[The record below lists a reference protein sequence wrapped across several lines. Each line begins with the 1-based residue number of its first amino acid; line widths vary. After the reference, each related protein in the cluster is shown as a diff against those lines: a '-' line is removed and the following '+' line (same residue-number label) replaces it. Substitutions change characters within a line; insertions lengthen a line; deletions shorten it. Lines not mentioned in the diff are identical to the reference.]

1 MRGELAGFVDTSV
14 LVHAVC
20 TDQPARQKKARDIVE
35 RGFVEGCF
43 ATSTQVLLELYDVLT
58 RRAAS
63 PLSLPQAS
71 DYLRALRQWHVVEVD
86 TDLVA
91 AALALSER
99 DGLPAWDAAIVEAAR
114 RADCTR
120 VLSESLPAGR
130 TYEGIRVEN
139 PFV

>member
-14 LVHAVC
+14 LAYAVSA
-20 TDQPARQKKARDIVE
+20 DHPAKQKKAREIVE

-43 ATSTQVLLELYDVLT
+43 ATSTQVLLELYDLLT

-63 PLSLPQAS
+63 ALAAPQAA
-71 DYLRALRQWHVVEVD
+71 DYLRALREWSLVEVD
-86 TDLVA
+86 ADLVA

-120 VLSESLPAGR
+120 VLSETLPAGR

>member
-20 TDQPARQKKARDIVE
+20 TDHPARQKKAREIVE

-63 PLSLPQAS
+63 PLPLPQAA
-71 DYLRALRQWHVVEVD
+71 DYFRALRQWHVVEVD
-86 TDLVA
+86 ADLVA
-91 AALALSER
+91 AALATSER